1 MSAQII
7 RLQSGEELVANV
19 EDLHNGAFKLTNVT
33 ILLPTQSGSIQLA
46 PFMPYAKL
54 EDGLVV
60 DGSKIF
66 FKVYPHA
73 DLAEYHASLFKEES
87 AIYAPEKK
95 IIV

>member
-19 EDLHNGAFKLTNVT
+19 QDNGGTFTLTNVT

-46 PFMPYAKL
+46 PFMPYAKIQA
-54 EDGLVV
+54 GLVISEDKV
-60 DGSKIF
+60 F
-66 FKVYPHA
+66 FVAEPHD

-87 AIYAPEKK
+87 TIYAPEKK